1 MGLIAAGSVAT
12 LVPGWTLP
20 REDYCGATDF
30 VAANRK
36 ARRARAHRR
45 HGRRSLTRWLYAP
58 EWTVVEKPADLDA
71 KTAGA
76 ARAWFVYAFPTALR
90 DSNPG
95 VLERVQERFE
105 VVREFPGT
113 VRDGTVVVCRTR

>member
-1 MGLIAAGSVAT
+1 MTASRKPGEPVLTAGMAGLAYS
-12 LVPGWTLP
+12 
-20 REDYCGATDF
+20 
-30 VAANRK
+30 
-36 ARRARAHRR
+36 
-45 HGRRSLTRWLYAP
+45 WLYAP
-58 EWTVVEKPADLDA
+58 EWTVVEKPRRSGP